1 MVLDGNKRT
10 SMFAGN
16 HVMISNGTGI
26 ISIPIEYQRD
36 FTAFL
41 IKFYETSK
49 NIKIIDFIFERCI
62 DGMNLG

>member
-1 MVLDGNKRT
+1 
-10 SMFAGN
+10 
-16 HVMISNGTGI
+16 MISNGTGI